1 MKWAS
6 LLVAALV
13 CGSGCSSIEVVRLQP
28 GMLRVPLKTEP
39 LAALQVSCVGF
50 YAFTLGIPSCDLEK
64 VINELLLKKAGE
76 LGAYKLLRLRFRQT
90 PEGGI
95 WWLTKLL
102 WFRTARAWAIA
113 VVREPSAGRATSAL
127 DLSSAGEGRVTAP
140 PSSGA
145 ASRPASQP
153 ASRPGARGGG
163 R

>member
-1 MKWAS
+1 MKAAA
-6 LLVAALV
+6 LLLAALV
-13 CGSGCSSIEVVRLQP
+13 CGGGCSSIEVVRLQP
-28 GMLRVPLKTEP
+28 GMLRVPPKTEP
-39 LAALQVSCVGF
+39 LAAIQVSCVGF
-50 YAFTLGIPSCDLEK
+50 YAFTLGIPTCDLEK

-113 VVREPSAGRATSAL
+113 VVREPSAGRAVGAV
-127 DLSSAGEGRVTAP
+127 DLSAAGEGRA
-140 PSSGA
+140 
-145 ASRPASQP
+145 PASQP
-153 ASRPGARGGG
+153 ASQPVSQPASQPASQPRRAGG